1 VQIGTSSARVSPLQ
15 SIRQP
20 LFASLPGGRPSAAAA
35 GGGPQNVQN
44 CTAVGGAAGADVAQ
58 ARWQAAAHLEGR
70 MDWQELL
77 HTALRATLVYLFV
90 LFVLRVLGKRSV
102 GNLSAFDLLVALMIG
117 EVTDEIIFGDVTL
130 AKGGVAVGVIAFWHY
145 ANAWATFRSKTL
157 DKLLE
162 GTPRRLVE
170 HGRID
175 RDALAAERMSEDEL
189 WSSLRTQ
196 GIDDITEVKKAC
208 LEPSGQVS
216 VVKEEWA
223 EPLQKGD
230 LERRAAKAA

>member
-1 VQIGTSSARVSPLQ
+1 
-15 SIRQP
+15 
-20 LFASLPGGRPSAAAA
+20 
-35 GGGPQNVQN
+35 
-44 CTAVGGAAGADVAQ
+44 
-58 ARWQAAAHLEGR
+58 

-77 HTALRATLVYLFV
+77 HTALRATLVYMFV

-130 AKGGVAVGVIAFWHY
+130 EKGLVALVVIGFWHY
-145 ANAWATFRSKTL
+145 ANAWVTFRSKTL

-162 GTPRRLVE
+162 GEARPLVE
-170 HGRID
+170 HGQID
-175 RDALAAERMSEDEL
+175 RDALAAERISEDEL
-189 WSSLRTQ
+189 WSNLRSH

-216 VVKEEWA
+216 VILEEWA
-223 EPLQKGD
+223 EPIQKRD
-230 LERRAAKAA
+230 LEQRAAKVA